1 MRLLK
6 KVEFILKGIVGMYLL
21 ISIGPG
27 SSTSGNL
34 HGSST
39 SGNLPSSSTSGNLQ
53 LPDVDDLFLAPI
65 SNTYKVAELCFRFCK
80 KKKNLDFF
88 FSPKNHILFHPVSIV
103 SMF

>member
-6 KVEFILKGIVGMYLL
+6 KLEFILKGIVGMYLL

-34 HGSST
+34 PG
-39 SGNLPSSSTSGNLQ
+39 SSTSGNLQ

-65 SNTYKVAELCFRFCK
+65 SNTYKVAELCFPLCK
-80 KKKNLDFF
+80 KKKLRIFFF
-88 FSPKNHILFHPVSIV
+88 FSPKNPILFHPVSIV